1 MVGFFFVA
9 SILHA
14 MHMGMCPGIAATCR
28 IALFRVRLVA
38 GSVHVIMILI
48 TDRTRN
54 LFHAND
60 ELLVDV

>member
-1 MVGFFFVA
+1 
-9 SILHA
+9 
-14 MHMGMCPGIAATCR
+14 MHMAMCPGIATPCR

-38 GSVHVIMILI
+38 GNIRMIMILI

-60 ELLVDV
+60 ELLVNV

>member
-1 MVGFFFVA
+1 MVGFFFVTA
-9 SILHA
+9 ILHA
-14 MHMGMCPGIAATCR
+14 MHMAMCPGIATPCR

-38 GSVHVIMILI
+38 GNIHMIMILI

-60 ELLVDV
+60 ELLVNV